1 MKGFRLGAFCVGALL
16 SSVHVLVSACMR
28 VKTTS
33 PHKQG
38 NGIGSIQPSMIHCQR
53 DYSLQWH
60 FCTRVDSP
68 SFRFRWIHEKAA
80 LPGAE
85 GAALSFSVPSLL
97 YGSKFSPQLRSHN
110 PLLAPLACKDSAM
123 RQTSVMT
130 LE

>member
-1 MKGFRLGAFCVGALL
+1 MKGFRLEAFCVGALL
-16 SSVHVLVSACMR
+16 SSVHVLVSACME
-28 VKTTS
+28 VKTTN

-97 YGSKFSPQLRSHN
+97 YGREFSPRLQSRD
-110 PLLAPLACKDSAM
+110 PLLALPARKDSA
-123 RQTSVMT
+123 TT
-130 LE
+130 PE